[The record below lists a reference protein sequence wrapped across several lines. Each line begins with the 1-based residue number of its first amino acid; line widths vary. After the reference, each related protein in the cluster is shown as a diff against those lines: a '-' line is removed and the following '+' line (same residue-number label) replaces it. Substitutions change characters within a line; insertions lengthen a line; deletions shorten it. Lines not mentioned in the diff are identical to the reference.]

1 MKPCKDTIQ
10 LICDVEGLENPI
22 DIDKVTKKIK
32 EFDDIEESLEVF
44 RTKIYFKS
52 KVEPV
57 ERIPVTGRMMN
68 FKDSSD
74 ETNS

>member
-1 MKPCKDTIQ
+1 MNKAIEVSKILFT
-10 LICDVEGLENPI
+10 E
-22 DIDKVTKKIK
+22 KKKSEDAYDYVSIYQK

-52 KVEPV
+52 KIEPV

>member
-1 MKPCKDTIQ
+1 MKLVRFYLQ
-10 LICDVEGLENPI
+10 
-22 DIDKVTKKIK
+22 KKKKSEDAYDYVSIYQK

>member
-1 MKPCKDTIQ
+1 MNKAIEVSKI
-10 LICDVEGLENPI
+10 LFIE
-22 DIDKVTKKIK
+22 KKKSEDAYDYVSIYQK

-44 RTKIYFKS
+44 RTKICFKS